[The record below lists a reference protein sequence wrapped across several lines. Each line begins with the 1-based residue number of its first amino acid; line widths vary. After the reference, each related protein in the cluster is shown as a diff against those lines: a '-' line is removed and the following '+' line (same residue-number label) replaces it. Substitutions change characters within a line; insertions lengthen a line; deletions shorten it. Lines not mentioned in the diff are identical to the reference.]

1 MSSQEVTKRTVNQ
14 SKEREGKVVTAEI
27 HEIKIFITEGIGN
40 NKRLLFEKTNKI
52 GNLRQKCSRE
62 KRSINNSTRM
72 E

>member
-40 NKRLLFEKTNKI
+40 NKRLLFEKTDRKPQAKVFK
-52 GNLRQKCSRE
+52 RKE
-62 KRSINNSTRM
+62 KYK
-72 E
+72 